1 MNRIFTFIAFSFTS
15 TSLVALTSAC
25 ERMPC
30 TSDSDCG
37 DDSVCFID
45 AEGARCAAIS
55 FAASSIPGG
64 TDDARVDVELVD
76 EQGEEAD
83 IILREATMSLA
94 PEARAGTI
102 VMRPISVIVTRSP
115 SSAP

>member
-1 MNRIFTFIAFSFTS
+1 MNRIFIFIALSFTS

-30 TSDSDCG
+30 TSDSDC
-37 DDSVCFID
+37 DADSVCFID
-45 AEGARCAAIS
+45 GEGARCAAIS
-55 FAASSIPGG
+55 LVASSIPGG
-64 TDDARVDVELVD
+64 ADDARIDVELVD
-76 EQGEEAD
+76 EHGEEAD

-115 SSAP
+115 ATAP